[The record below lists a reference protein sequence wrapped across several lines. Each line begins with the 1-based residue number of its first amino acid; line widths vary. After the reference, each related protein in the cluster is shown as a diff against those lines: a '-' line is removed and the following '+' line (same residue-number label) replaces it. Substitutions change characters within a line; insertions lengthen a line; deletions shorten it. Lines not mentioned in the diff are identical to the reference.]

1 MLHWCSEETNMAPLA
16 LYIFALL
23 PVHLAWWYRH
33 FLLNFTTFWVIF
45 LTCMGGDF
53 SLCYFALSCPAH
65 VAWLACSSRPALLI
79 CWGGGAS
86 SELSYTLLSSSNS
99 EKFIHLLVS
108 ELCSIIKL
116 LWPGSGQSVKS
127 LFVIIHASAS
137 PCASNVKQLCLF
149 EHCQLNPL
157 GKTVQP
163 PFNHLSQAQKL
174 SPHQYFSLSYLLAT
188 PDLNTLIHQFRCSP
202 LFIHP
207 ISNQQPC
214 WHLQ

>member
-1 MLHWCSEETNMAPLA
+1 MAPLA

-45 LTCMGGDF
+45 LTCMGWDF

-127 LFVIIHASAS
+127 LFIIIDASAS
-137 PCASNVKQLCLF
+137 PCATNVKQLSVSLNIASSTLWAKRC
-149 EHCQLNPL
+149 NPL
-157 GKTVQP
+157 LITFHRHKNYRHINIFPYLICSQ
-163 PFNHLSQAQKL
+163 HL
-174 SPHQYFSLSYLLAT
+174 T
-188 PDLNTLIHQFRCSP
+188 
-202 LFIHP
+202 
-207 ISNQQPC
+207 
-214 WHLQ
+214 